1 MELQSNICHHIES
14 GAKCFIMNLDPIT
27 VKPAFYTDD
36 IGNGEGVSLVC
47 DSEIDF
53 KKTFKPVRYE
63 D

>member
-1 MELQSNICHHIES
+1 MELQSSICHHIKS
-14 GAKCFIMNLDPIT
+14 GAKCFIMNLDPIM

-36 IGNGEGVSLVC
+36 IGNGESVSIIC